1 MTEIFRAEDYQDH
14 PLYNIKAVE
23 QATGLSAAT
32 LRAWERRYGVCEP
45 QRSESGYRL
54 YSDRDL
60 AALRWL
66 KRRLEEG
73 LAISQ
78 AVTLLQRRAAPSN
91 GAAEPKSERPAP
103 AAPVMG
109 AERFSLVD
117 LRHQLTEALLGFDEQ
132 RADMLL
138 SEAFAMFG
146 VESACE
152 LILAPAMVDIGD
164 RWHRGQITVV
174 AEHFASHYVR
184 RKLESLLNVTPV
196 HERGSTIVLGC
207 APGDWHE
214 VGLIL
219 MAFFLRRQGYHVI
232 YLGQNVPLEHLV
244 AELARLRPSMVI
256 MSATTDEAAAAL
268 TEVSQVVA
276 AMPEPRPVFG
286 FGGRAFN
293 RDHSLHEAVH
303 GHFLGESAVRA
314 VNQVHTLLSRATA
327 GRATDSQHLG

>member
-1 MTEIFRAEDYQDH
+1 MTEIFRAEDYQNH

-60 AALRWL
+60 ASLRWL

-78 AVTLLQRRAAPSN
+78 AVAMLHRHLAPSN
-91 GAAEPKSERPAP
+91 GADAAAP
-103 AAPVMG
+103 ALLPPTSLSAA
-109 AERFSLVD
+109 AEHTSPVD
-117 LRHQLTEALLGFDEQ
+117 LRRQLTDALLNFDEQ
-132 RADMLL
+132 RADALL
-138 SEAFAMFG
+138 SEAFALHG

-152 LILAPAMVDIGD
+152 LIIAPAMVEIGD
-164 RWHRGQITVV
+164 RWHRGQITIV

-184 RKLESLLNVTPV
+184 RKLESLVNVTPV
-196 HERGSTIVLGC
+196 HERGLTIVLGC

-214 VGLIL
+214 VGLVL

-232 YLGQNVPLEHLV
+232 YLGQNVPQESLM
-244 AELARLRPSMVI
+244 AELDRLHPSMVI
-256 MSATTDEAAAAL
+256 MSAATDETAEVLAQ
-268 TEVSQVVA
+268 VSQVVA
-276 AMPEPRPVFG
+276 ALPEPRPLFG
-286 FGGRAFN
+286 FGGRVFN
-293 RDHSLHEAVH
+293 RDHSLRARVR
-303 GHFLGESAVRA
+303 GHFLGESALSAVHQVRA
-314 VNQVHTLLSRATA
+314 LLSHPAA
-327 GRATDSQHLG
+327 GHLLDASNLG

>member
-78 AVTLLQRRAAPSN
+78 AVTLLQRRTGSSN

-103 AAPVMG
+103 VIG

-117 LRHQLTEALLGFDEQ
+117 LRHQLTEALLSFDEQ

-138 SEAFAMFG
+138 SEAFAMYG

-196 HERGSTIVLGC
+196 HERGLTIVLGC

-244 AELARLRPSMVI
+244 AELARLLPSMVI

-276 AMPEPRPVFG
+276 AMPEPRPIFG

-293 RDHSLHEAVH
+293 RDHSLHEAVR

-314 VNQVHTLLSRATA
+314 VNQVHTLLSRAA
-327 GRATDSQHLG
+327 PGRAIDTSHLG

>member
-78 AVTLLQRRAAPSN
+78 AVTLLQRRTGSSN
-91 GAAEPKSERPAP
+91 GAAEPKAERPAP
-103 AAPVMG
+103 VIS

-117 LRHQLTEALLGFDEQ
+117 LRHQLTEALLSFDEQ

-138 SEAFAMFG
+138 SEAFAMYG

-196 HERGSTIVLGC
+196 HERGLTIVLGC

-244 AELARLRPSMVI
+244 AELARLLPSMVI

-276 AMPEPRPVFG
+276 AMPEPRPIFG

-293 RDHSLHEAVH
+293 RDHSLHEAVR

-314 VNQVHTLLSRATA
+314 VNQVHTLLSRAA
-327 GRATDSQHLG
+327 PGRAIDTSHLG